1 MLQCWQRTGICP
13 LFSSPLRGFWQLK
26 NPHPLEFAIQG
37 KKKMLMPR
45 GQTGGELGAVGID
58 WRISTAKVRRLNQFG
73 TAVLVWCGKS
83 VKFDRV
89 CRTFVELNLGL
100 TCGTPSESDVAPVL
114 LQSRTY
120 SVRFGTW
127 QVRLLNQALRIDPA
141 GWKTKTMP
149 SKIGFPTLTG
159 GVFLNQKFNVNKPAA
174 MYDRRLLIAAV
185 FHFVH
190 PVQKDSQKHHELT
203 QNSVSF
209 SCQRKQVPRCCIIFR
224 MNSPVK
230 FWPIRA

>member
-141 GWKTKTMP
+141 RWKTKTMP
-149 SKIGFPTLTG
+149 SKIGFPTLTSNG
-159 GVFLNQKFNVNKPAA
+159 SLNQKTNKQTI
-174 MYDRRLLIAAV
+174 Y
-185 FHFVH
+185 
-190 PVQKDSQKHHELT
+190 E
-203 QNSVSF
+203 
-209 SCQRKQVPRCCIIFR
+209 
-224 MNSPVK
+224 
-230 FWPIRA
+230 